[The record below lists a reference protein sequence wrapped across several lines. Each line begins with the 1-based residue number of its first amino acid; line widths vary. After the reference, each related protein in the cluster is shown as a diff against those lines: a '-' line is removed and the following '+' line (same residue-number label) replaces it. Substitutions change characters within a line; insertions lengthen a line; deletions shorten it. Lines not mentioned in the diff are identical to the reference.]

1 MKYVKRRMSDRWRKS
16 GVSESKKKFFLH
28 RRVFATL
35 KLTRSANRASDLE
48 KLGAHARTLVLRCNT
63 HSRAKRK
70 VDRVSTGQ
78 AATVWCHVS
87 RLESVNRRSFHST
100 REISRRNEKR
110 TTERR
115 NGHILLQISDYP
127 FSRDALLEDLQ
138 TSVSRSATPSRGG
151 RALSPQVE
159 YRVAAN
165 PTKVVSE
172 GRTMTTT
179 TEKYVSTGPSGA
191 PSGIPDLN
199 FIDSELQNVQP
210 GQSKTIAYKQ
220 VSYQYNKS
228 LDGKPIDSWVA
239 DNALTNTSSALIDDI
254 RERSYEESTIPR
266 GLEPVGKSVNRELV
280 YNDSSV
286 SRSKQTSP
294 LPAGTQRDVRY
305 IHESS
310 SYQTEPAQNTTVTT
324 TVHANAAQ
332 EYGNVEYVP
341 VPSPTAAIPINLA
354 PGPNTK
360 VTTTIKTYTY
370 ELPGPPETYLPGG
383 NAPGT
388 VVLPGDQTI
397 TYTIPKGTS
406 STDKTITYQTVTEN
420 VPSRTPAGYS
430 SPPPPVTDVTK
441 KSTTIHQESKFY
453 HEEHH
458 DSPANV
464 QPTTTVTYHP
474 GSPLLA
480 NKTTITRNEK
490 YYQLDGGYPNGH
502 TAGDRPPDHPGTT
515 VIYQN
520 QPPAIN
526 ETRTTINRI
535 EEHYPSRPPS
545 GGRHPTPDKPA
556 TPVNYYTSP
565 VQSTSPPQSTT
576 TIYKFSNTTTSI
588 PPNKNP
594 EDHELLL
601 PKPFPTE
608 AVQLYPSNK
617 PANNNVQTPPKKLED
632 LMASFSDTEREV
644 LEDIEKREKEQQKES
659 PTVKK
664 EVDFVPHTPPKV
676 KSKNVAGPPVYYP
689 PGAAEFTKKEEA
701 SAAMSQSGGGGWQKA
716 KAKYEYEASGKSKSK
731 SSSGKAV
738 VPVCLP
744 LCCALP
750 CVIM

>member
-1 MKYVKRRMSDRWRKS
+1 MS
-16 GVSESKKKFFLH
+16 
-28 RRVFATL
+28 
-35 KLTRSANRASDLE
+35 
-48 KLGAHARTLVLRCNT
+48 
-63 HSRAKRK
+63 
-70 VDRVSTGQ
+70 
-78 AATVWCHVS
+78 AAV
-87 RLESVNRRSFHST
+87 
-100 REISRRNEKR
+100 RER
-110 TTERR
+110 TTTHTSRKIVSHGSPIS
-115 NGHILLQISDYP
+115 GHSQSTTTANSLENNL
-127 FSRDALLEDLQ
+127 DALLEDLQ

-172 GRTMTTT
+172 GRAISPTRTMTTT

-199 FIDSELQNVQP
+199 LIDSELQNVQP

-228 LDGKPIDSWVA
+228 VDGKPIDSWVA

-294 LPAGTQRDVRY
+294 LPTGTQRDVKY

-324 TVHANAAQ
+324 TVHSSAAQ

-397 TYTIPKGTS
+397 TYTIPKGTG
-406 STDKTITYQTVTEN
+406 STDKTIAYQTVTEN
-420 VPSRTPAGYS
+420 VPSRTPARYS

-453 HEEHH
+453 HEQHH

-464 QPTTTVTYHP
+464 QPTTTIYHP
-474 GSPLLA
+474 GSPPLT

-490 YYQLDGGYPNGH
+490 YYQVDGGYPNGH
-502 TAGDRPPDHPGTT
+502 TVGDRPPDHPATT

-520 QPPAIN
+520 QPPTIN

-545 GGRHPTPDKPA
+545 AGRHPTPDKPA

-565 VQSTSPPQSTT
+565 AQPTSPPQSTT
-576 TIYKFSNTTTSI
+576 TIYKYSNTTTSI

-608 AVQLYPSNK
+608 AVQLYPSTK

-659 PTVKK
+659 PSVKK

>member
-1 MKYVKRRMSDRWRKS
+1 MS
-16 GVSESKKKFFLH
+16 
-28 RRVFATL
+28 
-35 KLTRSANRASDLE
+35 
-48 KLGAHARTLVLRCNT
+48 
-63 HSRAKRK
+63 
-70 VDRVSTGQ
+70 
-78 AATVWCHVS
+78 AAV
-87 RLESVNRRSFHST
+87 
-100 REISRRNEKR
+100 RER
-110 TTERR
+110 TTTHTSRKIVSH
-115 NGHILLQISDYP
+115 GSPISGQ
-127 FSRDALLEDLQ
+127 SQSTTMANSLENNLDALLEDLQ

-151 RALSPQVE
+151 RTLSPQVE

-172 GRTMTTT
+172 GRAISPTRTMTTT

-210 GQSKTIAYKQ
+210 GQSKTVAYKQ

-239 DNALTNTSSALIDDI
+239 DNALTNTSTALIDDI

-266 GLEPVGKSVNRELV
+266 GLEPVSKSVNRELV
-280 YNDSSV
+280 YNDSCV

-294 LPAGTQRDVRY
+294 LPAGTQRDVKY

-341 VPSPTAAIPINLA
+341 VPSPTPAIPINLA

-406 STDKTITYQTVTEN
+406 STDKTIAYQTVTEN
-420 VPSRTPAGYS
+420 VPSRTPARYS

-464 QPTTTVTYHP
+464 QPTTTVYHP

-490 YYQLDGGYPNGH
+490 YYQVDGGYPNGH
-502 TAGDRPPDHPGTT
+502 TAGDRPPDHPTTT

-520 QPPAIN
+520 QPPTIN

-556 TPVNYYTSP
+556 TPVNYYTLPAQS
-565 VQSTSPPQSTT
+565 STSPPQSTT

-594 EDHELLL
+594 EDHEVLL

>member
-1 MKYVKRRMSDRWRKS
+1 MS
-16 GVSESKKKFFLH
+16 
-28 RRVFATL
+28 
-35 KLTRSANRASDLE
+35 
-48 KLGAHARTLVLRCNT
+48 
-63 HSRAKRK
+63 
-70 VDRVSTGQ
+70 
-78 AATVWCHVS
+78 AAV
-87 RLESVNRRSFHST
+87 
-100 REISRRNEKR
+100 RER
-110 TTERR
+110 TTTHTSRKIVSH
-115 NGHILLQISDYP
+115 GGPISGQ
-127 FSRDALLEDLQ
+127 SQSTTTANSLENNLDALLEDLQ

-165 PTKVVSE
+165 PTKIVSE
-172 GRTMTTT
+172 GRPISPTRTMTTT

-191 PSGIPDLN
+191 PSGIPGLD

-220 VSYQYNKS
+220 VSYQYNKT
-228 LDGKPIDSWVA
+228 LDGKPIDSWTV
-239 DNALTNTSSALIDDI
+239 DNALTNTSAAMIDDI
-254 RERSYEESTIPR
+254 RERTYEESTMQR
-266 GLEPVGKSVNRELV
+266 GIEPVGKSVNRELV
-280 YNDSSV
+280 YNDSST

-294 LPAGTQRDVRY
+294 LPAAQRDVKY
-305 IHESS
+305 IHAESS
-310 SYQTEPAQNTTVTT
+310 SERYPGYQTEPVQQNTVTT
-324 TVHANAAQ
+324 VHKTTAAQ
-332 EYGNVEYVP
+332 EYGNVEYIP
-341 VPSPTAAIPINLA
+341 VPSPTPAVPINLA

-383 NAPGT
+383 NVPGT

-397 TYTIPKGTS
+397 TYTIPKGTT
-406 STDKTITYQTVTEN
+406 STADKTITYQTVTEN
-420 VPSRTPAGYS
+420 VPSKSPARYS

-453 HEEHH
+453 REEHH
-458 DSPANV
+458 GGRPSH
-464 QPTTTVTYHP
+464 PTTTSYHP
-474 GSPLLA
+474 GSPPPIE

-490 YYQLDGGYPNGH
+490 YYQVDGTYPNGYP
-502 TAGDRPPDHPGTT
+502 AGDHPGTT

-520 QPPAIN
+520 QPPN
-526 ETRTTINRI
+526 VSETHTTINRV

-545 GGRHPTPDKPA
+545 SGRHPTPDKPG

-565 VQSTSPPQSTT
+565 PQSSAQPQSTT
-576 TIYKFSNTTTSI
+576 IYKLSNTTTTI

-594 EDHELLL
+594 EDHEVLL
-601 PKPFPTE
+601 PKPFPVE
-608 AVQLYPSNK
+608 DVRAK
-617 PANNNVQTPPKKLED
+617 PVNNVQTPPKKLED

-644 LEDIEKREKEQQKES
+644 LEDIEKREKEQQKDS
-659 PTVKK
+659 PAVKK

-689 PGAAEFTKKEEA
+689 PGAAEFTKKEECN
-701 SAAMSQSGGGGWQKA
+701 AAMSQAGGGWAKA
-716 KAKYEYEASGKSKSK
+716 KGKYEYEASSKSKTK